1 MAVSPREERSFSM
14 DGSENGVRMA
24 RRETDRTERD
34 SSVRIEIVAIFII
47 LVLAIL
53 NAVRIL
59 I

>member
-1 MAVSPREERSFSM
+1 M
-14 DGSENGVRMA
+14 DGSKNRVRKV
-24 RRETDRTERD
+24 RRATDRTERD